1 MFAIPPEQEVIFKP
15 MGRDWFIGGIFLMSL
30 ATWAFALMI
39 ERIVDLARN
48 IRKKIWEVRNK
59 FQSSRSDVSDEP
71 HSRERD
77 LGEDGYKMPALEEDT
92 SVTKR
97 KAFVS
102 MA

>member
-1 MFAIPPEQEVIFKP
+1 
-15 MGRDWFIGGIFLMSL
+15 MSL

-48 IRKKIWEVRNK
+48 IRKKIRDVRNK
-59 FQSSRSDVSDEP
+59 FQRSPSDISDEP
-71 HSRERD
+71 HSREQN
-77 LGEDGYKMPALEEDT
+77 LGEDGYKMPASEEDT